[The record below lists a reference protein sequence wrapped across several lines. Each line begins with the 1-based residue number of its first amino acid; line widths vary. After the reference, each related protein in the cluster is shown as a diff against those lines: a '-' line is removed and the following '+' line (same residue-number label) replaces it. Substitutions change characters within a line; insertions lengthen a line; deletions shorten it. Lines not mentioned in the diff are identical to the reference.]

1 MTAADLFGRI
11 VSRLDAAGIPFM
23 LTGSFAGAYHGRP
36 RATQDIDFV
45 IAPTA
50 AQLHALVAQL
60 PPAEYYVDTDA
71 ALDALRHESLFNV
84 VDLETGWKVDFICRR
99 SRPFSRAEFERR
111 TRVELLGIALHI
123 ATAEDLLLAK
133 LEWAKLGGSLRQ
145 IEDAA
150 GLLQV
155 SGAALDLSYIERWV
169 GDLGL
174 GDQWREAL
182 RAAGREPPE

>member
-1 MTAADLFGRI
+1 MTAADLFSRI
-11 VSRLDAAGIPFM
+11 VTLLDGVGIPYM
-23 LTGSFAGAYHGRP
+23 LTGSFAGAYHGRS

-50 AQLHALVAQL
+50 AQLHALIAQL
-60 PPAEYYVDTDA
+60 PPTEYYADTDA

-84 VDLETGWKVDFICRR
+84 VDLETGWKMDFICRK
-99 SRPFSRAEFERR
+99 SRPFSSAEFERR

-145 IEDAA
+145 VEDAA

-155 SGAALDLSYIERWV
+155 AGDALDLSYIERWV
-169 GDLGL
+169 GELGI

-182 RAAGREPPE
+182 RAAGRERSE

>member
-1 MTAADLFGRI
+1 MTAADLFSRI
-11 VSRLDAAGIPFM
+11 VALLDGVGIPYM
-23 LTGSFAGAYHGRP
+23 LTGSFAGAYHGRS

-84 VDLETGWKVDFICRR
+84 VDLETGWKMDFICRK

-145 IEDAA
+145 VEDAA

-155 SGAALDLSYIERWV
+155 AGDALDLSYIERWV
-169 GDLGL
+169 GELGI
-174 GDQWREAL
+174 GDQWRQAL
-182 RAAGREPPE
+182 RAAGRERSE